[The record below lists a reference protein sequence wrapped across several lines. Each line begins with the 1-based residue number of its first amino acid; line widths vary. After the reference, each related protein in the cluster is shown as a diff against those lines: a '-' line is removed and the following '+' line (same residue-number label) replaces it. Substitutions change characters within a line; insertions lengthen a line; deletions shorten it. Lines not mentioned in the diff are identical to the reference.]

1 MTETEFQKQVIA
13 TLERI
18 EAALDASGAELDFE
32 RKGDTV
38 LEIEFG
44 DGSRVIVNG
53 HAAAQEIWLAAKSGG
68 QHFRYE
74 GGAWLNTR
82 DGGDFY
88 AALSQ
93 AVSEQAGEP
102 VTLHAP

>member
-1 MTETEFQKQVIA
+1 MTDSEFQEQVIA
-13 TLERI
+13 TLEHI
-18 EAALDASGAELDFE
+18 EAALDASGVDLDFE

-44 DGSRVIVNG
+44 DGGRVIVNG

-68 QHFRYE
+68 QHFRLE
-74 GGAWLNTR
+74 RNAWVNTR

-88 AALSQ
+88 AALSK
-93 AVSEQAGEP
+93 AVSEQAGEQ
-102 VTLHAP
+102 VTLRAA